1 MSARTAKNVIVL
13 ALVAVVAGLLA
24 CTNSDVPVPA
34 ATPDQPTAT
43 SQPAGISRD
52 EAVQLAVELT
62 RPLFDQLHSL
72 GQYTTIV
79 RAVSMSLR
87 DFAMLVGDSERR
99 LDDEAGDKQVW
110 AVEIEIKLIG
120 TPEGP
125 EPTYSLVGIDAEDG
139 GLELIT
145 TLQSPVLLAAGA
157 R

>member
-1 MSARTAKNVIVL
+1 MIAILACSGGDTPTPTAK
-13 ALVAVVAGLLA
+13 
-24 CTNSDVPVPA
+24 PEMPKA
-34 ATPDQPTAT
+34 APEPR
-43 SQPAGISRD
+43 GIASD

>member
-1 MSARTAKNVIVL
+1 MSTSTVRAVTLL
-13 ALVAVVAGLLA
+13 ALGGMATAILA
-24 CTNSDVPVPA
+24 CSSADRPT
-34 ATPDQPTAT
+34 PTAT
-43 SQPAGISRD
+43 PVPSTATPEPRGIARD
-52 EAVQLAVELT
+52 EAIQLAGEVT

-79 RAVSMSLR
+79 RAESMSLR
-87 DFAMLVGDSERR
+87 ELAMLTGDSERQV
-99 LDDEAGDKQVW
+99 DDEAGEKQVW

-145 TLQSPVLLAAGA
+145 TLQSPVLLATAGS
-157 R
+157 